1 MTSLDYYGIEE
12 LLTDDE
18 RAARDRTRRFVQEEV
33 MPEIVPCHRAGK
45 FPEHLFHRQHM
56 CRVSA
61 HAIRLFS
68 ERAGAGAGTPCGPGL
83 NLDDYFAAAA

>member
-1 MTSLDYYGIEE
+1 MNSLDYYKIEE
-12 LLTDDE
+12 LLTEEE
-18 RAARDRTRRFVQEEV
+18 RAIGDWAAQFVQEEV
-33 MPEIVPCHRAGK
+33 LRIAPCHRAGK

-56 CRVSA
+56 RRVSA

-68 ERAGAGAGTPCGPGL
+68 ERDAAGAGTPCGPGL